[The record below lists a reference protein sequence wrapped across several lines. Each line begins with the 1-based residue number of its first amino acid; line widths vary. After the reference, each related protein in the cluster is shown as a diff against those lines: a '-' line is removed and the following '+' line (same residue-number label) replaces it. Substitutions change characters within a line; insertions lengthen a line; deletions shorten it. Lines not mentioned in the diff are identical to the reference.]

1 MKYNIEKKINKEI
14 FRGYD
19 IRAIY
24 GTQLTEDTAYTIGL
38 AFGTYVQNKG
48 FKNCVVGHDARESS
62 DSLTNALLTGI
73 LETGLNVS
81 YIGLVTTPMYY
92 FAQKNLNIEPGIMV
106 TASHNPREYN
116 GFKMAFDSFGNAC
129 GKMIQDFRIF
139 TESLDFIKG
148 NGIITEIDIKNDYLN
163 LVKNSI
169 DLGKRKIKV
178 VVDAANATG
187 SIIAPSVMEMFKDKI
202 EFIPLYMDLDPT
214 FPNHHPDPCV
224 EKNNEMLK
232 KKVKENNADL
242 GIGLDGDADRV
253 GIIDENGNM
262 IYIDLLSI
270 IIWRDIFNKVNN
282 KSALFDVKCSKS
294 LQDELIKL
302 GIKPVCYRTGNSYMK
317 AKMKNDNFDFGA
329 EYSGHVFFNDKWPN
343 IDDGLYAG
351 LRIIE
356 ILSKTK
362 KSLSNHL
369 DGINKY
375 CATPEIKIKTT
386 DSEKFKQVDKV
397 LKYCAEKGYDVN
409 DIDGARV
416 TFNDGWALV
425 RASNTGPDITVRF
438 EATNNNRLEEI
449 KEEFMSLI

>member
-1 MKYNIEKKINKEI
+1 MKYNIEKNINKEI

-38 AFGTYVQNKG
+38 AFGSYIKNKG
-48 FKNCVVGHDARESS
+48 YDKCVIGHDARESS
-62 DSLTNALLTGI
+62 DSLTDALLTGI
-73 LETGLNVS
+73 LETGINVS

-92 FAQKNLNIEPGIMV
+92 FAQKHLNIEPGIMV

-129 GKMIQDFRIF
+129 GEMIQEFRRF
-139 TESLDFIKG
+139 TEKLDFKTG
-148 NGIITEIDIKNDYLN
+148 KGIITNIDITSDYLD

-169 DLGKRKIKV
+169 DLGDRKIKM
-178 VVDAANATG
+178 VVDGANATG
-187 SIIAPSVMEMFKDKI
+187 CVIAPKVMELFKDKI
-202 EFIPLYMDLDPT
+202 EFIPLYMEIDPT

-224 EKNNEMLK
+224 EANNDTLKEMVK
-232 KKVKENNADL
+232 KHHADL
-242 GIGLDGDADRV
+242 GVGLDGDADRV
-253 GIIDENGNM
+253 GVIDENGNM
-262 IYIDLLSI
+262 IYIDLFSI
-270 IIWRDIFNKVNN
+270 IIWRDIASNVKN

-294 LQDELIKL
+294 LPDELNKL

-317 AKMKNDNFDFGA
+317 AKMRDDNFDFGA

-351 LRIIE
+351 LRLVE
-356 ILSKTK
+356 ILSKTDK
-362 KSLSNHL
+362 TLSSHL
-369 DGINKY
+369 EGINRY
-375 CATPEIKIKTT
+375 FSTPEMKIKTT
-386 DSEKFKQVDKV
+386 DSEKFKQIEKV
-397 LKYCAEKGYDVN
+397 KEYCNKLGYDVN

-438 EATNNNRLEEI
+438 EATSSERLEEI
-449 KEEFMSLI
+449 KKEFMVLI